1 MSALLGTGMTGQLS
15 SAIAR
20 NSPSEAQLLVS
31 VRRSAATYGLRQTT
45 ESLAGE
51 VCACDLRE
59 IALVEEGELEV
70 ALVGEPLDL
79 RRRQGGDRV
88 EPVRAERLDARL
100 LDLPRSPT
108 KQTRS
113 IPKRPFSR

>member
-45 ESLAGE
+45 ESLA
-51 VCACDLRE
+51 
-59 IALVEEGELEV
+59 
-70 ALVGEPLDL
+70 
-79 RRRQGGDRV
+79 
-88 EPVRAERLDARL
+88 RA
-100 LDLPRSPT
+100 P
-108 KQTRS
+108 
-113 IPKRPFSR
+113 